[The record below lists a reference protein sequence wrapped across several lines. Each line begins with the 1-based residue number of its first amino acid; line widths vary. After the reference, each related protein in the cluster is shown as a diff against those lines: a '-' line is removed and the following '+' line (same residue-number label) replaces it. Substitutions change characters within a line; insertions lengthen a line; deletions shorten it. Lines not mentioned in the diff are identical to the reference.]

1 MKGTAENVMNQKGEF
16 LGPLMRVVLPLMKNV
31 LTPKSIMIPFRLMV
45 TLSATNAAIQKN
57 MWIRHD

>member
-1 MKGTAENVMNQKGEF
+1 MKGTTENVMNQKGGF
-16 LGPLMRVVLPLMKNV
+16 LGPLMRVGLPLMKNV